1 MQTRGN
7 TVLITG
13 ASSGIGRAFAQEYA
27 KRGNTVLA
35 CGRRGERLEEI
46 AGEYPTVVP
55 RVCDVS
61 DDSERTEL
69 ARWAISEYPD
79 INILINNAGVQ
90 LVADLTRPV
99 DLLRIRS
106 EVETNLIAPIHLT
119 SLVARHL
126 ADKREA
132 AIINISSGLAF
143 TPIAFMPIYCA
154 TKAAI
159 HSLTLSLRHQLRET
173 GVKVFE
179 IAPPSVDT
187 ELGSDRRTNKEET
200 HGGMPVTEFI
210 AAAMDA
216 IENDVMEAPI
226 GPAAGMREMREMLF
240 EKMNGGR

>member
-1 MQTRGN
+1 
-7 TVLITG
+7 
-13 ASSGIGRAFAQEYA
+13 
-27 KRGNTVLA
+27 
-35 CGRRGERLEEI
+35 
-46 AGEYPTVVP
+46 
-55 RVCDVS
+55 
-61 DDSERTEL
+61 
-69 ARWAISEYPD
+69 
-79 INILINNAGVQ
+79 
-90 LVADLTRPV
+90 
-99 DLLRIRS
+99 
-106 EVETNLIAPIHLT
+106 
-119 SLVARHL
+119 
-126 ADKREA
+126 
-132 AIINISSGLAF
+132 
-143 TPIAFMPIYCA
+143 MPIYCA